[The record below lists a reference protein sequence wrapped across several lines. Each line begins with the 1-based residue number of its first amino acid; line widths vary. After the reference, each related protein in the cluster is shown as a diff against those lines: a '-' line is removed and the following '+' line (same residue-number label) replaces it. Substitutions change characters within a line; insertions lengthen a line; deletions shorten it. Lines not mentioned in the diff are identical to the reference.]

1 MRHIM
6 RATRIG
12 AAAVL
17 MAAWA
22 AAMSAQGKP
31 AAALPGDL
39 DGMWKLNR
47 ELSQFPREVGF
58 GMDVVGGGKT
68 TMTDPGRGGGGQS
81 VSPGLVTNRPASR
94 EEAQNSRQLVDEVRN
109 PPASLTIAQ
118 KGGAIVVTDERGRER
133 TYYPDGREAFT
144 PLDAAPVSTVT
155 RWEGGRLVI
164 RYKVEPGRE
173 VRYTVSRRTS
183 PAQLVVQAELL
194 ERGGRDVV
202 VRVYEPARA
211 DEPLPEPAAA
221 APSAPQAPPVV
232 PLPSQRPP
240 VAPPAPAQQAPV
252 PDAARQTVPA
262 VPSSA
267 APANLDQTPG
277 AELKG
282 LSALGIVVE
291 DLGAEAASCGLRQ
304 EALEAAAAKSL
315 SAAGLKVLRNID
327 EDTYLYIRVVT
338 AATTTG
344 TCFSRY
350 DAFVYSYTAAT
361 MSYGSRPALVQVS
374 LLNRGGMT
382 ASGAKGHGE
391 AVTRALT
398 QYVDQFAAQIRD
410 ANK

>member
-1 MRHIM
+1 MGEAMKTMRM
-6 RATRIG
+6 S

-17 MAAWA
+17 A
-22 AAMSAQGKP
+22 AACVAVMSGQGKP
-31 AAALPGDL
+31 AAPAPVDL
-39 DGMWKLNR
+39 DGAWRLNR
-47 ELSQFPREVGF
+47 ELSQFPRDLGF

-68 TMTDPGRGGGGQS
+68 TMTDAGRGGGQS
-81 VSPGLVTNRPASR
+81 VSPGLVANRPASR
-94 EEAQNSRQLVDEVRN
+94 EEAENSRQLVNEVRN
-109 PPASLTIAQ
+109 PPERLTISSDA
-118 KGGAIVVTDERGRER
+118 GTIVVTNEGGRAR

-144 PLDAAPVSTVT
+144 TLDAAPVATVT
-155 RWEGGRLVI
+155 RWEGSRLVI

-173 VRYTVSRRTS
+173 VRYTVSRKAS
-183 PAQLVVQAELL
+183 PPQLVIQADLV
-194 ERGGRDVV
+194 ERGGRDSV
-202 VRVYEPARA
+202 VRVYEP
-211 DEPLPEPAAA
+211 PAADAPA
-221 APSAPQAPPVV
+221 AQQAPERPAPQQAPPVV
-232 PLPSQRPP
+232 PLPSQRPGA
-240 VAPPAPAQQAPV
+240 APPAPAPA
-252 PDAARQTVPA
+252 DAAKPLMPA

-304 EALEAAAAKSL
+304 EAIEAAAAKSL
-315 SAAGLKVLRNID
+315 SGAGLKVLRSTV
-327 EDTYLYIRVVT
+327 EDTYVYIRVVT
-338 AATTTG
+338 AATTAG

-382 ASGAKGHGE
+382 ASGAKGHAE
-391 AVTRALT
+391 SVTRAIV

>member
-1 MRHIM
+1 MGEAMKTMRM
-6 RATRIG
+6 S

-17 MAAWA
+17 A
-22 AAMSAQGKP
+22 AACVAVMSGQGKP
-31 AAALPGDL
+31 AAPAPIDL
-39 DGMWKLNR
+39 DGAWKLNR

-68 TMTDPGRGGGGQS
+68 TMTDPGRGGQT
-81 VSPGLVTNRPASR
+81 VNPGLAAGRPASR

-118 KGGAIVVTDERGRER
+118 NGGAIVVTDDRGRAR

-144 PLDAAPVSTVT
+144 TLDAAPVATVT
-155 RWEGGRLVI
+155 RWEGSRLVI

-173 VRYTVSRRTS
+173 VRYTVSRKAS
-183 PAQLVVQAELL
+183 PPQLVIQAELL
-194 ERGGRDVV
+194 ERGGRDTV
-202 VRVYEPARA
+202 VRIYEPAGA
-211 DEPLPEPAAA
+211 GEPAPAAPAAA
-221 APSAPQAPPVV
+221 ERAPQQAPPVI
-232 PLPSQRPP
+232 PLPSQRPGA
-240 VAPPAPAQQAPV
+240 APPSQPPA
-252 PDAARQTVPA
+252 DAARQTVPA
-262 VPSSA
+262 VPSST

-304 EALEAAAAKSL
+304 EAIEAAAAKSL
-315 SAAGLKVLRNID
+315 SAAGLKVLRNTV
-327 EDTYLYIRVVT
+327 EDTYVYIRVVT

-350 DAFVYSYTAAT
+350 DAYVYSYTAAT

-374 LLNRGGMT
+374 LLNRGGIT
-382 ASGAKGHGE
+382 ASGIKGHGE
-391 AVTRALT
+391 AVIRALT
-398 QYVDQFAAQIRD
+398 QYVDQFGAQIRD